1 MRQNELRRVPS
12 LFDTDF
18 YEGLMLHPLWG
29 GCQLQRSHVMRCD
42 LKETDD
48 TYEVKADLPGVD
60 KEDITVDFNDDDNI
74 LTISY
79 EHKGESEDKGEDGGY
94 VIRERTYSKMSR
106 RFALPA
112 GNRDDIHAKYDNG
125 VLMVTV
131 GKDDEQA
138 KKAKPTITIE

>member
-1 MRQNELRRVPS
+1 MRQNALRRVPS

-29 GCQLQRSHVMRCD
+29 GCQLQRPHAMRCD

-60 KEDITVDFNDDDNI
+60 KEDITIDFNDDDNI

-94 VIRERTYSKMSR
+94 VIRERTYSKTSR